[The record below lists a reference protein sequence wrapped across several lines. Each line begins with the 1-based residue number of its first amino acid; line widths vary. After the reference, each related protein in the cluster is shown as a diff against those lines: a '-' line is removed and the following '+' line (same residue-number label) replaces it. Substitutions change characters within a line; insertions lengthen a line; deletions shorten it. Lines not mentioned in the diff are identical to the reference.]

1 MPTSTVAPNSINARI
16 KILLLEQQEKVWRR
30 TSRLFAWLLLGQ
42 WLASI
47 IISLVVSPFAWE
59 GSIQTVHLHVWTA
72 MFLGAAII
80 GLPVWLAFTEPEK
93 TSTRHLVGVAQMLL
107 GALLIHLTG
116 GRIETHFHVFGSL
129 AFLSF
134 YRDWRV
140 LLSAS
145 LVVVLDHVLRGVFF
159 PQSVY
164 GVLAIEPLRWLEH
177 AWWVI
182 FEDAFLIKTCLDNI
196 KEMQSIAA
204 RQAELEETRS
214 RIEQIVDERTLEL
227 SDSKMRTATLY
238 VVSRFLNGSATIK
251 EAAPKILRAIRRGF
265 LNAIGPVT
273 GTVWEKFD
281 GDTSGVLHNTYSF
294 DLAADG
300 KLQTRSGAVL
310 PGALRDQVSRQGRVL
325 YDEIE
330 GQSRADLAFP
340 ILAGDAVIGVIELQM
355 PPGHAFSADEKA
367 LLESIGRQL
376 GQFTVQRQAEA
387 QKIRLAQIVQS
398 SDDAIISTT
407 LDRRITSWNQGAE
420 KIFGYTAAEV
430 WGKSMQILH
439 PSATAESQQPLIAH
453 NVEQCLRV
461 EEMRMRKDGTHV
473 PVALTRSAIHDEA
486 GNTIGVS
493 CILRDITARYEAEK
507 RVSEFYSIVSH
518 ELRTPLTSVRGAL
531 GLIEGGIVEN
541 GTAEALDLIKVG
553 RESADRLIR
562 LINDMLD
569 LKKLESGMMEL
580 DIVPLRPHDVVR
592 LAMDGVIGFAEEAQ
606 VSLRDNVQVACRVAG
621 DQDRVV
627 QVLTNL
633 ISNAIKFSPAGDM
646 VEVSVTGTENG
657 KVRFSVTDRGCGIS
671 SHDMHKL
678 FGKFQQLDSSDTRQK
693 GGSGLG
699 LSICKALIEQHGGE
713 IGLVSDVGAG
723 STFWFELLLHDSE
736 KGIIHEDT
744 VKTRE
749 FEVDN
754 DRHFR
759 VLVHEQ
765 DKNPL
770 AGLDLDPDKMRKVLI
785 ADDDQHL
792 RTIITKQLQ
801 AMGIECIQAADGIE
815 AISMT
820 RSQWPDLIILD
831 VSMPYMDG
839 FKVVEVLSGEKSC
852 STPLIVYTGRDLSN
866 AQKNQLTLGSTRYI
880 TKGDISQEDV
890 AAVVMEL
897 LAQRRP
903 QALVS

>member
-1 MPTSTVAPNSINARI
+1 MPTSSLSVNNISARI
-16 KILLLEQQEKVWRR
+16 KALMTEQQEKVWRR
-30 TSRLFAWLLLGQ
+30 TSLLFAWLLLGQ

-47 IISLVVSPFAWE
+47 IISLVVSPYAWE
-59 GSIQTVHLHVWTA
+59 GSTQSVHLHVWTA
-72 MFLGAAII
+72 LFLGAAII
-80 GLPVWLAFTEPEK
+80 GLPVWVAFTEPEK

-107 GALLIHLTG
+107 GALLMHLTG

-140 LLSAS
+140 LISAS
-145 LVVVLDHVLRGVFF
+145 LVVVLDHVLRGIFF

-164 GVLAIEPLRWLEH
+164 GVAQIEPLRWLEH
-177 AWWVI
+177 AWWVV
-182 FEDAFLIKTCLDNI
+182 FEDAFLIKTCLDNVN
-196 KEMQSIAA
+196 EMRAIAA
-204 RQAELEETRS
+204 RQAELEETRA
-214 RIEQIVDERTLEL
+214 RIEQIVDERTQEL

-265 LNAIGPVT
+265 LNALGPVS
-273 GTVWEKFD
+273 GTIWELQE
-281 GDTSGVLHNTYSF
+281 GDNSGALSDTYSF
-294 DLAADG
+294 DLGAG
-300 KLQTRSGAVL
+300 GQLLTRSGNAV
-310 PGALRDQVSRQGRVL
+310 PGALREQVMQQARVL
-325 YDEIE
+325 YDETE
-330 GQSRADLAFP
+330 GESLADLAFP
-340 ILAGDAVIGVIELQM
+340 ILAGDSVIGVVELQV
-355 PPGHAFSADEKA
+355 PPGHVFSADEKA
-367 LLESIGRQL
+367 LLDSIGRQL
-376 GQFTVQRQAEA
+376 GQFTVQRKAEA
-387 QKIRLAQIVQS
+387 QNVRLAQIVQS
-398 SDDAIISTT
+398 SDDAIISKT
-407 LDRRITSWNQGAE
+407 LDGRITSWNHGAE
-420 KIFGYTAAEV
+420 KIFGYTAAEM
-430 WGKSMQILH
+430 WGQPIEVLYPANEQNS
-439 PSATAESQQPLIAH
+439 SAGAAVLVPD
-453 NVEQCLRV
+453 QCIRV
-461 EEMRMRKDGTHV
+461 EEMRLRKDGTQV

-493 CILRDITARYEAEK
+493 CIMRDITERHEAEK

-541 GTAEALDLIKVG
+541 GTPEALDLVKVG

-580 DIVPLRPHDVVR
+580 DIVPLRPRDVVR
-592 LAMDGVIGFAEEAQ
+592 LAMDGVVGFAEEAG
-606 VSLRDNVQVACRVAG
+606 VNLRDNVQVVCRVAG

-633 ISNAIKFSPAGDM
+633 ISNAVKFSPAGDL
-646 VEVSVTGTENG
+646 VEIAAHATESG
-657 KVRFSVTDRGCGIS
+657 AVRFSVTDRGCGIS

-713 IGLVSDVGAG
+713 IGLVSEVGAG
-723 STFWFELLLHDSE
+723 STFWFELPLHDSE
-736 KGIIHEDT
+736 RATAGDNIP
-744 VKTRE
+744 TRE
-749 FEVDN
+749 FELDN
-754 DRHFR
+754 EPHFR
-759 VLVHEQ
+759 VLVQEEERAA
-765 DKNPL
+765 L
-770 AGLDLDPDKMRKVLI
+770 AGLDLDPDKVRKVLI

-801 AMGIECIQAADGIE
+801 AMGIECIQASDGIE
-815 AISMT
+815 AVSLT

-880 TKGDISQEDV
+880 TKGDIAQEDV
-890 AAVVMEL
+890 AEVVMEL
-897 LAQRRP
+897 LTHRQQQP
-903 QALVS
+903 ALVS